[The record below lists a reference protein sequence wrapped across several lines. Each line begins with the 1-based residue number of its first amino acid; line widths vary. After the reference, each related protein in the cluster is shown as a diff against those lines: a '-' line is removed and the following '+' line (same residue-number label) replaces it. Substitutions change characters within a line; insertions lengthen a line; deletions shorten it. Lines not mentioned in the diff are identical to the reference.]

1 MYNAIHANRGS
12 GSGGGSRCEY
22 VEISCRT
29 SGRVT
34 VISSLPS
41 SLDSNTCS
49 KRHRHQNICI
59 YFKCYLF
66 QSDLSPFCSLR
77 APQHCMQMPFG
88 FFLTM
93 VEKKSSEFQYRALF
107 QNHHDLIA
115 KFNRILPLNRNQITF
130 NLDAR
135 QNMWRQFK

>member
-1 MYNAIHANRGS
+1 MYNAKHANRG
-12 GSGGGSRCEY
+12 GGGGSRCEY
-22 VEISCRT
+22 VEILCRT

-41 SLDSNTCS
+41 SLDSYTCS

-59 YFKCYLF
+59 HFKCYLF
-66 QSDLSPFCSLR
+66 QSDLSPFRSLR
-77 APQHCMQMPFG
+77 APKHCMQMPFG
-88 FFLTM
+88 LFFLWQK
-93 VEKKSSEFQYRALF
+93 KKSREFQYRALF

-115 KFNRILPLNRNQITF
+115 KFNRILPLNRNLITF

-135 QNMWRQFK
+135 QIMWRQFK